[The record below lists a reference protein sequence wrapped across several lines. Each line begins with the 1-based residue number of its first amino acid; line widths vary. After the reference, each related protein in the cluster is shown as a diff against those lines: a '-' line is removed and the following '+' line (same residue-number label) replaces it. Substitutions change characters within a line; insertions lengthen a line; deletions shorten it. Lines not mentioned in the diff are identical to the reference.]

1 MIFIRYLISGKS
13 QPVQHRKGALRVIQG
28 DLNPFAAPLHQLFSG
43 QLLQEGAVM
52 DDPVICGDLGQ
63 FL

>member
-13 QPVQHRKGALRVIQG
+13 QPVQYRKGALWMIQG
-28 DLNPFAAPLHQLFSG
+28 DLDPFAAPLHQLFPG
-43 QLLQEGAVM
+43 QLLKEGAVM